1 LTYQREFDRHLR
13 VALVG
18 VGSHA
23 YRNVLPALHFLP
35 VRLVAVCDINE
46 ALARVTA
53 EEYGI
58 NRIYTN
64 ASKMYANE
72 TLDAVFICVGP
83 QQHPQLTIEALDAGL
98 HVWLEKPPAMRASQ
112 IESMKQ
118 HVGDRVVVV
127 GFKKA
132 FMPATNKACELI
144 ESGRCGQL
152 ATIMAEYP
160 IKMPD
165 EGAAVLENGRYTDW
179 LANGVHPLSLMLR
192 VGGKV
197 EAVNWHRSS
206 NGGGAVILQYPNG
219 VTGIL
224 HIWGWS
230 GYAAASER
238 YSFIGQAGAVI
249 IDNSTRV
256 SWHKGIEFAYGRTTT
271 FAPPGIESG
280 STTWEI
286 QNRLA
291 TLENGGLFVQGMY
304 DEMLYFCDHVLK
316 GQQPEIGS
324 LDFALEIMKVYEAV
338 LHSQGERVAIPH

>member
-1 LTYQREFDRHLR
+1 MTYQREFDRHLK

-18 VGSHA
+18 AGSHA
-23 YRNVLPALHFLP
+23 YRNVLPTMHFLP
-35 VRLVAVCDINE
+35 VRLIALCDVDE
-46 ALARVTA
+46 AKARSTA

-58 NRIYTN
+58 RQVYTD
-64 ASKMYANE
+64 AREMYANE

-83 QQHPQLTIEALDAGL
+83 ELHPQLTIEALDAGL
-98 HVWLEKPPAMRASQ
+98 HVWLEKPPAMRVSQ

-118 HVGDRVVVV
+118 HAGDRVVVI

-132 FMPATNKACELI
+132 FMPAANKASELI
-144 ESGRCGQL
+144 EGGRCGQL

-160 IKMPD
+160 VKMPE
-165 EGAAVLENGRYTDW
+165 EGAVVLDSGRYTDW

-197 EAVNWHRSS
+197 EAVYWHRSP
-206 NGGGAVILQYPNG
+206 NGGGAVVLEYRSG

-224 HIWGWS
+224 HLWVWS

-238 YSFIGQAGAVI
+238 YSFVGQQGAVI

-256 SWHKGIEFAYGRTTT
+256 SWHRGIEFTYGRTTS

-280 STTWEI
+280 SIVWET

-291 TLENGGLFVQGMY
+291 TLENSGLFVQGMY
-304 DEMLYFCDHVLK
+304 DEMLYFCDHVLN
-316 GQQPEIGS
+316 GQQPQIGS

-338 LHSQGERVAIPH
+338 LHSQGERVTISH